1 MNSFAP
7 IKSPTSFAKDIEE
20 IVWARDCTYLEAV
33 MLYIEEQGVEVEVAA
48 SLIKQSSEL
57 KSHITVEC
65 EDLKLIEVSAKLIL
79 ED

>member
-1 MNSFAP
+1 
-7 IKSPTSFAKDIEE
+7 
-20 IVWARDCTYLEAV
+20 